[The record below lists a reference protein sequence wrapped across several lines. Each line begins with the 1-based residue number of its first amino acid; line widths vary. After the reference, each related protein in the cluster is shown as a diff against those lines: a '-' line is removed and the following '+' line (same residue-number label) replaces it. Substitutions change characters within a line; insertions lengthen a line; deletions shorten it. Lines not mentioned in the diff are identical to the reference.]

1 MSKTLTH
8 PDWQNSTYSRSVG
21 LWIEL
26 IFHEQCFEFY
36 QRRQLMKKNMI
47 LSLLIILIIGLI
59 APLSFAKSKSA
70 SKSNTEPSGIK
81 FGLVTS
87 LSYEQNAEPSE
98 TGIRG
103 RGMGLYVS
111 PRASLNNFTLRT
123 DLIYVYDLNDP
134 REGSSILDGV
144 VALSYKGWKLGYVNL
159 SPFTSIELPFS
170 EESRVN
176 REIKYVNNVGLST
189 SLDTKA
195 FDLEKLSLGYGIS
208 FGYYTNEFTTRL
220 NGEPATE
227 YKIVQ
232 NFQAG
237 YDFNP
242 ISIGFRFQFSN
253 AYSYDD
259 VVRSGYLISESI
271 SYSVSDQLSYSLYH
285 YNRAPFLKNVTYEN
299 NLKAYDKTTST
310 LGISVDLSI

>member
-1 MSKTLTH
+1 
-8 PDWQNSTYSRSVG
+8 
-21 LWIEL
+21 
-26 IFHEQCFEFY
+26 
-36 QRRQLMKKNMI
+36 MKKNMV

-59 APLSFAKSKSA
+59 APLSFAKEKSA
-70 SKSNTEPSGIK
+70 AKSDSESSAIN
-81 FGLVTS
+81 FGLATS
-87 LSYEQNAEPSE
+87 LSYEQNAEPAE

-103 RGMGLYVS
+103 RGMGLFIS
-111 PRASLNNFTLRT
+111 PRVSINNFTLRT
-123 DLIYVYDLNDP
+123 DLIYVYDLNEP
-134 REGSSILDGV
+134 RNGSDLLDGV
-144 VALSYKGWKLGYVNL
+144 VALSYKGWKLGYINL
-159 SPFTSIELPFS
+159 SPSTSVELPFS

-176 REIKYVNNVGLST
+176 REIKYVNNLGLSA

-195 FDLEKLSLGYGIS
+195 LDLEKLKLGYGIS
-208 FGYYTNEFTTRL
+208 FGYYTNEFTTRA

-242 ISIGFRFQFSN
+242 ISVGFRFQFSN

-271 SYSVSDQLSYSLYH
+271 SYSVSDQLSYSFYH

-310 LGISVDLSI
+310 LGISIDLSI